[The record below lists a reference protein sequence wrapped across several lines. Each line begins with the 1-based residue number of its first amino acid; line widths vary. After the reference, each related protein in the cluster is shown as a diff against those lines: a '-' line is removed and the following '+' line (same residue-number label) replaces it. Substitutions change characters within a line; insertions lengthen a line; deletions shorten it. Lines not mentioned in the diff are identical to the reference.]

1 MAGKKVLDILARGG
15 NALTVLASQTTS
27 GTGGTRTN
35 HAHGLTDGAGNAIT
49 PAFAIPVVTATDQ
62 DHATTGLSA
71 YPVAVVAI
79 DATNVTVRCQGT
91 SITFTLLI
99 G

>member
-1 MAGKKVLDILARGG
+1 MAGKKLMDILARGG
-15 NALTVLASQTTS
+15 NALTVLEDQTTS

-35 HAHGLTDGAGNAIT
+35 HTHGLVDAAGNAIT

-62 DHATTGLSA
+62 DHGTTGLSA

-79 DATNVTVRCQGT
+79 TSTVVTVRCQGT
-91 SITFTLLI
+91 SIPFDLYV

>member
-1 MAGKKVLDILARGG
+1 MAGKNILELVAENGIVLRK
-15 NALTVLASQTTS
+15 LASNTS
-27 GTGGTRTN
+27 SATGGTRTN
-35 HAHGLTDGAGNAIT
+35 VTHGLTDHAGAALT
-49 PAFAIPVVTATDQ
+49 PSIAIPVVTATDV

-79 DATNVTVRCQGT
+79 TTTVVTVRCQGT
-91 SITFTLLI
+91 SITFDLYV